1 MSNDFVMGTTP
12 AEKQAIQELET
23 MARDGDVDAMYK
35 LGMAHVVGCVYNPER
50 GIRILNAAS
59 SAGHVESQRQLA
71 RFLYSHDEI
80 EPDWPESLKLASEL
94 AERGDLEMQLLAAK
108 LYQLGGKGVTQDLEK
123 SCSMATSAAERGY
136 APANV
141 FIGDMYKDGLGVEQ
155 DSSRALEW
163 YQKGHDAGDRSA
175 AGKIQSMTETIVPAN
190 SPMDAFYSSKGYS
203 AAPAEQATSVV
214 VYSNSAPR
222 M

>member
-1 MSNDFVMGTTP
+1 
-12 AEKQAIQELET
+12 
-23 MARDGDVDAMYK
+23 
-35 LGMAHVVGCVYNPER
+35 
-50 GIRILNAAS
+50 
-59 SAGHVESQRQLA
+59 
-71 RFLYSHDEI
+71 
-80 EPDWPESLKLASEL
+80 
-94 AERGDLEMQLLAAK
+94 
-108 LYQLGGKGVTQDLEK
+108 
-123 SCSMATSAAERGY
+123 MATSAAERGY

-163 YQKGHDAGDRSA
+163 YQKGYDAGDRSA
-175 AGKIQSMTETIVPAN
+175 AGKIQIQSMTETIVPAN

-222 M
+222 IW